1 MLAFT
6 VSFSNYYQPT
16 RRTNSLQ
23 TTSRYNNIVPWGK
36 HKTSEDPED
45 EAYAAD
51 IERQMQ
57 TERDREK
64 SQSHTQLRPQAMPNP
79 YDKAEVTGRECGSIL
94 SDSLREPH
102 VLFA

>member
-6 VSFSNYYQPT
+6 VSFSNYYQP
-16 RRTNSLQ
+16 RCISSLQ
-23 TTSRYNNIVPWGK
+23 TTSRYHNIVPWGK
-36 HKTSEDPED
+36 HKASEDPDD

-57 TERDREK
+57 TEREREK

-94 SDSLREPH
+94 SDSLRKTH
-102 VLFA
+102 VLIA